1 MFLSVSHCTS
11 GLITFRPMEHAAIN
25 LATVHK
31 KQHMKYVTL
40 SMALN

>member
-1 MFLSVSHCTS
+1 MA
-11 GLITFRPMEHAAIN
+11 HAAIH

-31 KQHMKYVTL
+31 KQHMQYVTL